1 MVNAMKGRV
10 LLLLVSSLGF
20 PLVRAGVVEDVVGAL
35 NHADFPKAEAYIHS
49 YRASHGVTPEA
60 LEAMSWMARAALDL
74 KKYDQA
80 EKYADETYQLSKS
93 ELAKRR
99 LDQEP
104 HLPLALGAAIE
115 VEANV
120 MAARG
125 VRVQALA
132 YLREQRQ
139 KYYATSIRAR
149 IQKNINLLTLEGKPA
164 PLLER
169 VTLPKGKPALI
180 FFWAHWCGDCHAEVP
195 VLAQLKAE
203 FESKGL
209 AMLGPTQMYG
219 YVAGGKDASPA
230 AEASYI
236 EQVRQRYYASI
247 FTGPAPVNSANF
259 LRYGAST
266 VPTLVLVDRGG
277 IVRLYHPGAMTYAEL
292 RPQVEK
298 LFR

>member
-1 MVNAMKGRV
+1 MKTWA
-10 LLLLVSSLGF
+10 LLVLASSLGSSAGW
-20 PLVRAGVVEDVVGAL
+20 AGVIEDVVGAL
-35 NHADFPKAEAYIHS
+35 NHGDFPKAEGYIRG

-80 EKYADETYQLSKS
+80 EKYAGETYQLSKA
-93 ELAKRR
+93 ELAKRG

-115 VEANV
+115 VQASV

-125 VRVQALA
+125 LRVQALA

-139 KYYATSIRAR
+139 TYYKTSLRAR

-169 VTLPKGKPALI
+169 VTIPKGKPALL

-209 AMLGPTQMYG
+209 TMVGPTQMYG
-219 YVAGGKDASPA
+219 YIAGGKDAPPA
-230 AEASYI
+230 VEANYI
-236 EQVRQRYYASI
+236 EQVRQRYYANI
-247 FTGPAPVNSANF
+247 FPGPAPVSGANF
-259 LRYGAST
+259 LSYGAST
-266 VPTLVLVDRGG
+266 VPTLVLVDRAG
-277 IVRLYHPGAMTYAEL
+277 IVRMYHPGAMTYAEL

-298 LFR
+298 LLR